1 MGSDMNKRFFKT
13 IFSIVLVFSLLF
25 TQVNP
30 VQASEPGNDVSDSDI
45 QISNEYEKF
54 AAEDIRIEVVSD
66 NDIHVVEES
75 ADNPTPQEV
84 YNSIIAMKA
93 QYPEGMT
100 YTNANPAGGYLFK
113 GLTNIRMYGYGCAAF
128 AFIMSDAAF
137 GNLPA
142 TTIYD
147 FNWDAIRVGDILR
160 TDYNSHSVI
169 VLEKH
174 TNYVIVAEGNYG
186 GQVHWGRKIDK
197 NELADGFTYYQTR
210 YKSAPDPD
218 SNNFIPGKGNSTED
232 DDIVFTVTDVR
243 PGTSKKLM
251 VNNGYYKI
259 LVFGGIG
266 SCGNTMYVMTQL
278 TDIVKEY
285 GLDHTELWA
294 FDIQNNSDSTMK
306 KYCDLYD
313 VGSSM
318 SVINGTDN
326 WDNWRE
332 TYYYCR
338 EVADEWGLLDGGILY
353 MPLVAFFDDEG
364 NLLDLTVSTQ
374 YEDDLVYVM
383 EDAGF
388 FDYEDV
394 AKQKVGPVEAFVGR
408 LYTIALNREAEE
420 NGLKDWSGKL
430 VGGTLT
436 GSQVAGG
443 IFFSEEFLNR
453 NLSDED
459 YVETLYL
466 VMIGRPS
473 DAVGKAD
480 WVYKLKN
487 GVSREGVFA
496 GFTGSTEFDNICN
509 SYGIKRGNYKP
520 SQARDVNTGLTTFV
534 SRLYTKALERDYE
547 EQGLNY
553 WCEQIN
559 SGKWSINDASTT
571 GFFNSPEFINKNT
584 TNDEYVTI
592 LYHTFFDREPD
603 EAGYNDWMGRLSRG
617 VSRNDVLQGFANSP
631 EFANL
636 KKSYGL

>member
-1 MGSDMNKRFFKT
+1 MNKRFFKT

-25 TQVNP
+25 TQVSP
-30 VQASEPGNDVSDSDI
+30 VQASELGNDVGDSDI

-66 NDIHVVEES
+66 NDIQVVEES

-84 YNSIIAMKA
+84 YNSIIAMQA
-93 QYPEGMT
+93 QYPEGMP
-100 YTNANPAGGYLFK
+100 YTNDNPAGGYLFK
-113 GLTNIRMYGYGCAAF
+113 GMTNIRMYGYGCAAF

-147 FNWDAIRVGDILR
+147 FNWDSIRVGDILR
-160 TDYNSHSVI
+160 INNNSHSVI

-174 TNYVIVAEGNYG
+174 TKYVIVAEGNYG
-186 GQVHWGRKIDK
+186 GQVHWGRKIGK
-197 NELADGFTYYQTR
+197 SELADGFTYYQTR
-210 YKSAPDPD
+210 YMSPADPD
-218 SNNFIPGKGNSTED
+218 SNNFIPGKGNSSED
-232 DDIVFTVTDVR
+232 DNIVFTVTDVR
-243 PGTSKKLM
+243 TGTSKNLM

-306 KYCDLYD
+306 KYCDLYG

-338 EVADEWGLLDGGILY
+338 EVADECGLLDGGILY

-374 YEDDLVYVM
+374 YEDDLVDVM
-383 EDAGF
+383 DDAGF

-420 NGLKDWSGKL
+420 TGLKDWSGKL
-430 VGGTLT
+430 VGGSLT

-443 IFFSEEFLNR
+443 IFFSDEFSNR

-466 VMIGRPS
+466 VMMGRPS
-473 DAVGKAD
+473 DAGGKAD

-520 SQARDVNTGLTTFV
+520 SQARDINTGLTTFV
-534 SRLYTKALERDYE
+534 ARLYTKALGRDYE
-547 EQGLNY
+547 IDGINY

-571 GFFNSPEFINKNT
+571 GFFNSPEFMNKNT